1 MSKKSFT
8 LIELLVV
15 IAIIA
20 ILAGML
26 LPALG
31 KTKEKAQ
38 SIFCMNNLRQCFF
51 ALQAY
56 RDAYQGYLFNGI
68 SYGHIT
74 TTQYNRPWA
83 GKCYELGLLSLESVI
98 YRCPQGQ
105 PEQPASTTYFFRT
118 YGLSQ
123 QGYSVVK
130 TQGREQNLISKNVV
144 LLSDCSRL
152 DGWESNLFNQNNGTD
167 PKAIALRHNRK
178 ANMLRHDGHVETFQ
192 SGDTAYVM
200 TQEGLEKII
209 YAMLRNER
217 IPIN

>member
-56 RDAYQGYLFNGI
+56 QDTYSGYLYNGT
-68 SYGHIT
+68 SYGNIT

-130 TQGREQNLISKNVV
+130 IQGREKKLVSERVV
-144 LLSDCSRL
+144 LLSDSSRL
-152 DGWESNLFNQNNGTD
+152 DGWENNLFNQNHGTD
-167 PKAIALRHNRK
+167 PKAIALRHDRK

-200 TQEGLEKII
+200 TENGTEKIV
-209 YAMLRNER
+209 YAMLGNTK
-217 IPIN
+217 ISVN